1 MECKNRRIGAAAII
15 NALKHPKKKNEKQSE
30 KKKALN
36 EGREGSNPLIWSP
49 TDAVNSKLL
58 KHPSTHSPTQKK
70 KKKIEQNTKTG
81 KRGLEPAHLASYCCK
96 QYIINR
102 TVAVHV
108 VQL

>member
-49 TDAVNSKLL
+49 TDAVNSTLL
-58 KHPSTHSPTQKK
+58 EHPSTYSPTQKK
-70 KKKIEQNTKTG
+70 KGKKTRKKAQNREERARMRSSG
-81 KRGLEPAHLASYCCK
+81 VPLM
-96 QYIINR
+96 
-102 TVAVHV
+102 
-108 VQL
+108 